1 MRLVLTFSLGSTFGL
16 GLYLAGMTEPGKV
29 LAFLDIA
36 GLWDPSL
43 AFVMGGA
50 ISVGLVAFRLASKR
64 ETSLLGYPVSRRST
78 QKVDRALLAGAT
90 IFGVGWGLSGVC
102 PGPAIFNLGLFD
114 PRALLFFLAMI
125 SGMALERVLPLL
137 LTLSNVPTVEQDG

>member
-1 MRLVLTFSLGSTFGL
+1 MRLVIIFSLGSTFGL
-16 GLYLAGMTEPGKV
+16 GVYLAGMTEPGKV

-50 ISVGLVAFRLASKR
+50 IAVGLAAFRLASKR
-64 ETSLLGYPVSRRST
+64 EKSLLGYPVSRPST
-78 QKVDRALLAGAT
+78 LEVDRSLLAGAM

-114 PRALLFFLAMI
+114 SRALLFFLAMI
-125 SGMALERVLPLL
+125 SGMALERALPLL